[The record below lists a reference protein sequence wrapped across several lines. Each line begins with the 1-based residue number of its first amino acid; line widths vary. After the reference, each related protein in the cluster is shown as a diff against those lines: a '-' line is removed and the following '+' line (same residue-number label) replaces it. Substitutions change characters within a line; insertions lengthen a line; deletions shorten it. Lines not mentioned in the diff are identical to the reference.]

1 MPVGKFVLK
10 DVEFKLETYQAD
22 GQTLNDDET
31 DLTDHVQSITISIET
46 ETPEA
51 TAMTDLDRVRLHG
64 LRQWSMEVTF
74 FQDFA
79 SGNVDDTV
87 WDIINNDKFVTIWMK
102 PFKDQAISTTNPQY
116 SGKAVLP
123 AHSPVAGSIGDVS
136 TISVTFNSSGQLTRA
151 TS

>member
-1 MPVGKFVLK
+1 MATFVLK
-10 DVEFKLETYQAD
+10 DVEFKLDPGAD
-22 GQTLNDDET
+22 DSVSAAGVFDFSSFVQSVTLN
-31 DLTDHVQSITISIET
+31 IELD
-46 ETPEA
+46 TPEA
-51 TAMTDLDRVRLHG
+51 TSMGDKDRVRLYG
-64 LRQWSMEVTF
+64 LRQWSMDVTF
-74 FQDFA
+74 FQDFD
-79 SGNVDDTV
+79 SGSIDATL

-123 AHSPVAGSIGDVS
+123 THSPVAGSIGDVS

>member
-1 MPVGKFVLK
+1 MAKFVLK
-10 DVEFKLETYQAD
+10 DVEFKLDPGAD
-22 GQTLNDDET
+22 DSVSAAGVFDFTSFVQSVTLN
-31 DLTDHVQSITISIET
+31 IELD
-46 ETPEA
+46 TPEA
-51 TAMTDLDRVRLHG
+51 TSMGDKDRVRLYG
-64 LRQWSMEVTF
+64 LRQWSMDVTF
-74 FQDFA
+74 FQDFD
-79 SGNVDDTV
+79 SGSIDATL

-102 PFKDQAISTTNPQY
+102 PFKDQAISQTNPQY